1 MIWNDSRIAEWAASG
16 GVTPFDET
24 LVNPASLDLRIGN
37 QIREPHEMWR
47 RFSDIDIQ
55 HHIDN
60 GTIDDLPKW
69 GEPKTFDTFWLF
81 PKRFVLCHSL
91 EFVQIPLDVAC
102 ILVLK
107 SSWGRKGLNHSH
119 CLAGDT
125 LIDIPR
131 DLSVNP
137 NGIPISDLSEKQFHV
152 YAFDTNS
159 MKFVLAP
166 AFAFPAKQ
174 NTDVV
179 KVEYEWMT
187 GGKWKRSCITCT
199 PDHRFL
205 TLDGRWVEAQ
215 NLLGERL
222 MPMWRGS
229 DGRYGWI
236 SDNPLNRKTIRE
248 HRFIGEFLY
257 SVDSSMEIHHI
268 NENKLDN
275 RFENLIPIPPGLHQ
289 SFHSKGEKNPFYGK
303 THTDEVRSRLSLS
316 RTGKK
321 LSESHRKNMSLAT
334 SGEKNPRYVEISLGQ
349 IVSAY
354 RQTGNMRNAA
364 NELGIHECTL
374 LEKIKANGFSGAVD
388 FRKQVEQMQNHKV
401 ISVSH
406 LTERQD
412 TFDIHVPGY
421 ENFVANGVVVHN
433 SGWGDPGF
441 GLKADV
447 VGSNDTQQCGAQWTF
462 EIQNISPWAIKIT
475 AGDRL
480 IQQVFMD
487 MCDVPLVDYRSTGH
501 YVYQA
506 GATPART

>member
-16 GVTPFDET
+16 GITPFDET

-55 HHIDN
+55 NHIDN

-119 CLAGDT
+119 
-125 LIDIPR
+125 
-131 DLSVNP
+131 
-137 NGIPISDLSEKQFHV
+137 
-152 YAFDTNS
+152 
-159 MKFVLAP
+159 
-166 AFAFPAKQ
+166 
-174 NTDVV
+174 
-179 KVEYEWMT
+179 
-187 GGKWKRSCITCT
+187 
-199 PDHRFL
+199 
-205 TLDGRWVEAQ
+205 
-215 NLLGERL
+215 
-222 MPMWRGS
+222 
-229 DGRYGWI
+229 
-236 SDNPLNRKTIRE
+236 
-248 HRFIGEFLY
+248 
-257 SVDSSMEIHHI
+257 
-268 NENKLDN
+268 
-275 RFENLIPIPPGLHQ
+275 
-289 SFHSKGEKNPFYGK
+289 
-303 THTDEVRSRLSLS
+303 
-316 RTGKK
+316 
-321 LSESHRKNMSLAT
+321 
-334 SGEKNPRYVEISLGQ
+334 
-349 IVSAY
+349 
-354 RQTGNMRNAA
+354 
-364 NELGIHECTL
+364 
-374 LEKIKANGFSGAVD
+374 
-388 FRKQVEQMQNHKV
+388 
-401 ISVSH
+401 
-406 LTERQD
+406 
-412 TFDIHVPGY
+412 
-421 ENFVANGVVVHN
+421 

-441 GLKADV
+441 GLKADT

>member
-1 MIWNDSRIAEWAASG
+1 MIWNDSAIAKWAAAG
-16 GVTPFDET
+16 GITPFDET

-47 RFSDIDIQ
+47 RFYDIDIQ
-55 HHIDN
+55 NHIDN

-119 CLAGDT
+119 
-125 LIDIPR
+125 
-131 DLSVNP
+131 
-137 NGIPISDLSEKQFHV
+137 
-152 YAFDTNS
+152 
-159 MKFVLAP
+159 
-166 AFAFPAKQ
+166 
-174 NTDVV
+174 
-179 KVEYEWMT
+179 
-187 GGKWKRSCITCT
+187 
-199 PDHRFL
+199 
-205 TLDGRWVEAQ
+205 
-215 NLLGERL
+215 
-222 MPMWRGS
+222 
-229 DGRYGWI
+229 
-236 SDNPLNRKTIRE
+236 
-248 HRFIGEFLY
+248 
-257 SVDSSMEIHHI
+257 
-268 NENKLDN
+268 
-275 RFENLIPIPPGLHQ
+275 
-289 SFHSKGEKNPFYGK
+289 
-303 THTDEVRSRLSLS
+303 
-316 RTGKK
+316 
-321 LSESHRKNMSLAT
+321 
-334 SGEKNPRYVEISLGQ
+334 
-349 IVSAY
+349 
-354 RQTGNMRNAA
+354 
-364 NELGIHECTL
+364 
-374 LEKIKANGFSGAVD
+374 
-388 FRKQVEQMQNHKV
+388 
-401 ISVSH
+401 
-406 LTERQD
+406 
-412 TFDIHVPGY
+412 
-421 ENFVANGVVVHN
+421 

>member
-1 MIWNDSRIAEWAASG
+1 MIWNDSAIAKWAAAG
-16 GVTPFDET
+16 GITPFDET

-55 HHIDN
+55 NHIDN

-91 EFVQIPLDVAC
+91 EFVQIPVDAAC

-119 CLAGDT
+119 
-125 LIDIPR
+125 
-131 DLSVNP
+131 
-137 NGIPISDLSEKQFHV
+137 
-152 YAFDTNS
+152 
-159 MKFVLAP
+159 
-166 AFAFPAKQ
+166 
-174 NTDVV
+174 
-179 KVEYEWMT
+179 
-187 GGKWKRSCITCT
+187 
-199 PDHRFL
+199 
-205 TLDGRWVEAQ
+205 
-215 NLLGERL
+215 
-222 MPMWRGS
+222 
-229 DGRYGWI
+229 
-236 SDNPLNRKTIRE
+236 
-248 HRFIGEFLY
+248 
-257 SVDSSMEIHHI
+257 
-268 NENKLDN
+268 
-275 RFENLIPIPPGLHQ
+275 
-289 SFHSKGEKNPFYGK
+289 
-303 THTDEVRSRLSLS
+303 
-316 RTGKK
+316 
-321 LSESHRKNMSLAT
+321 
-334 SGEKNPRYVEISLGQ
+334 
-349 IVSAY
+349 
-354 RQTGNMRNAA
+354 
-364 NELGIHECTL
+364 
-374 LEKIKANGFSGAVD
+374 
-388 FRKQVEQMQNHKV
+388 
-401 ISVSH
+401 
-406 LTERQD
+406 
-412 TFDIHVPGY
+412 
-421 ENFVANGVVVHN
+421 

>member
-1 MIWNDSRIAEWAASG
+1 MIWNDSAIAKWAAAG
-16 GVTPFDET
+16 GITPFDET

-55 HHIDN
+55 NHIDN

-119 CLAGDT
+119 
-125 LIDIPR
+125 
-131 DLSVNP
+131 
-137 NGIPISDLSEKQFHV
+137 
-152 YAFDTNS
+152 
-159 MKFVLAP
+159 
-166 AFAFPAKQ
+166 
-174 NTDVV
+174 
-179 KVEYEWMT
+179 
-187 GGKWKRSCITCT
+187 
-199 PDHRFL
+199 
-205 TLDGRWVEAQ
+205 
-215 NLLGERL
+215 
-222 MPMWRGS
+222 
-229 DGRYGWI
+229 
-236 SDNPLNRKTIRE
+236 
-248 HRFIGEFLY
+248 
-257 SVDSSMEIHHI
+257 
-268 NENKLDN
+268 
-275 RFENLIPIPPGLHQ
+275 
-289 SFHSKGEKNPFYGK
+289 
-303 THTDEVRSRLSLS
+303 
-316 RTGKK
+316 
-321 LSESHRKNMSLAT
+321 
-334 SGEKNPRYVEISLGQ
+334 
-349 IVSAY
+349 
-354 RQTGNMRNAA
+354 
-364 NELGIHECTL
+364 
-374 LEKIKANGFSGAVD
+374 
-388 FRKQVEQMQNHKV
+388 
-401 ISVSH
+401 
-406 LTERQD
+406 
-412 TFDIHVPGY
+412 
-421 ENFVANGVVVHN
+421 

-441 GLKADV
+441 GLKADT